1 MSDKTMRIS
10 FVTEPEKRASLDKIA
25 VAYGKNLS
33 TVINEAIDVYIEQHD
48 WQISHTQE
56 KAEAAKSGDFATD

>member
-1 MSDKTMRIS
+1 MVQKTMRIS
-10 FVTEPEKRASLDKIA
+10 FITDPEKRASLDKIA

-48 WQISHTQE
+48 WQVSHTQE
-56 KAEAAKSGDFATD
+56 KTEAAKSGDYATD